1 MSEHIRVL
9 VIDDREVIRA
19 GIIQVCSGDPEI
31 RIIGE
36 AATWEQARERALAER
51 PSVIILDAGQTHEAT
66 VETVRKIHG
75 EMGRVQILVY
85 TDSARW
91 EEATRI
97 VASGANGYLAKAA
110 KLGELTTGIRNVHA
124 GRVFISHTSPEVPAP
139 KNQRTLDRQRRLS
152 DREREV
158 TQMLADGLTNK
169 QVAEKLFLSVKTVET
184 YRYRVMKKNNLR
196 DRADLV
202 QFARTFSEQDIET
215 APLAQIG

>member
-97 VASGANGYLAKAA
+97 VAS
-110 KLGELTTGIRNVHA
+110 V
-124 GRVFISHTSPEVPAP
+124 
-139 KNQRTLDRQRRLS
+139 
-152 DREREV
+152 
-158 TQMLADGLTNK
+158 
-169 QVAEKLFLSVKTVET
+169 
-184 YRYRVMKKNNLR
+184 
-196 DRADLV
+196 
-202 QFARTFSEQDIET
+202 
-215 APLAQIG
+215 